1 MEITSI
7 TNDEL
12 ATWGIVEPEVQ
23 EKFLR
28 ISNGL
33 IQHGVMPKTQ
43 IIHQFLKLLED
54 PATYA
59 KKKGKFY
66 NIAQYVANR
75 KEAGHELPLTETGK
89 SLLQTFDAETK
100 QYEREKLDGQVTG
113 TYALNEQPSHYVVYG
128 KEAIEEGAYKQMD
141 VAMKLPITE
150 AGALMPDAHQG
161 YGLPIGGVLAT
172 RPNTIIPYA
181 VGVDI
186 ACRMCMS
193 VFDIPSSALQ
203 KAEQPFTKI
212 LMEHTYFGL
221 GTSTRRK
228 FNEDLFDKPEW
239 EATKVI
245 RDLKYKA
252 YEQLGTSGTGN
263 HFVEWGVLEV
273 AAQDDLLGL
282 APGDY
287 LALLSHSGSRGFGG
301 AVAGHYSKLA
311 MKKTILP
318 DEAKHLAWLDMNS
331 EEGMEYWIAMNL
343 AGEYASANHHEIHNK
358 IAKALGTTPL
368 KRIENHHNFAWKET
382 LEDGREVMVH
392 RKGAT
397 PASAE
402 ELGIIPGSMTQPG
415 FVIRGKGNPASLQ
428 SASHGAGRQMS
439 RTKAFQTI
447 SKESFKKV
455 VEEAG
460 IELIGSDLDEAP
472 MAYKDIYGVIA
483 NQKDLV
489 HVLAKFT
496 PKIVRMAQGK
506 EKAED

>member
-1 MEITSI
+1 MEITLI
-7 TNDEL
+7 TAEEL
-12 ATWGIVEPEVQ
+12 ANWGITENEVQ

-33 IQHGVMPKTQ
+33 INNGVMPKAQ
-43 IIHQFLKLLED
+43 IIHQFLKLLEN
-54 PATYA
+54 PKVYA
-59 KKKGKFY
+59 KKKGKFH

-75 KEAGHELPLTETGK
+75 KEEGKEIKLSDLGRELLYTYKNE
-89 SLLQTFDAETK
+89 AIH
-100 QYEREKLDGQVTG
+100 YEREKLESQVMG
-113 TYALNEQPSHYVVYG
+113 TYDLSEQPVPYVVYG
-128 KEAIEEGAYKQMD
+128 KEGIEEGAYKQMD
-141 VAMKLPITE
+141 VAMRLPVSV

-193 VFDIPSSALQ
+193 VFNIPSAALQ
-203 KAEQPFTKI
+203 KSGHPFKK
-212 LMEHTYFGL
+212 LLLEHSYFGL

-263 HFVEWGVLEV
+263 HFVEWGILEISST
-273 AAQDDLLGL
+273 DELLGL
-282 APGDY
+282 PQGDY

-301 AVAGHYSKLA
+301 NVANHYSKLA

-318 DEAKHLAWLDMNS
+318 DEAKHLAWLDLNS

-358 IAKALGTTPL
+358 IAKALGETPL
-368 KRIENHHNFAWKET
+368 KRIENHHNFAWKEK

-397 PASAE
+397 PASE
-402 ELGIIPGSMTQPG
+402 TELGIIPGSMTQPG
-415 FVIRGKGNPASLQ
+415 FVIRGKGNPTSIQ

-439 RTKAFQTI
+439 RSKAFQTI
-447 SKESFKKV
+447 SKESFKKAI
-455 VEEAG
+455 EEAG

-472 MAYKDIYGVIA
+472 MVYKDIYGVIQ
-483 NQKDLV
+483 NQHELV

-496 PKIVRMAQGK
+496 PKIVRMAEGK

>member
-1 MEITSI
+1 MITAE
-7 TNDEL
+7 EL
-12 ATWGIVEPEVQ
+12 AAWGIGEAEVQ

-33 IQHGVMPKTQ
+33 IQNGVMPKTQ
-43 IIHQFLKLLED
+43 IIHQFLKLVQD
-54 PATYA
+54 PKDYA
-59 KKKGKFY
+59 KKKGKFH
-66 NIAQYVANR
+66 NLAQYV
-75 KEAGHELPLTETGK
+75 KKQLEEGK
-89 SLLQTFDAETK
+89 AILLSDYGQELLQGYAKEEIVY
-100 QYEREKLDGQVTG
+100 QREKLDTQVVG
-113 TYALNEQPSHYVVYG
+113 TFDLKAEPEHYVVYG
-128 KEAIEEGAYKQMD
+128 KEAIEEGAYNQMN
-141 VAMKLPITE
+141 VAMRLPIAE

-193 VFDIPSSALQ
+193 VFDLSPSVLENKEAPYKKAL
-203 KAEQPFTKI
+203 
-212 LMEHTYFGL
+212 LDHTYFGI
-221 GTSTRRK
+221 GASTRRK
-228 FNEDLFDKPEW
+228 FSEELFDRPEW

-263 HFVEWGVLEV
+263 HFVEWGSLEV
-273 AAQDDLLGL
+273 RADDALLGL
-282 APGDY
+282 PKGNY

-301 AVAGHYSKLA
+301 NIANHYSKLA
-311 MKKTILP
+311 MQKTVLP
-318 DEAKHLAWLDMNS
+318 AEAKHLAWLDLNS

-343 AGEYASANHHEIHNK
+343 AGDYASANHHEIHNK
-358 IAKALGTTPL
+358 IAKALGETPL

-382 LEDGREVMVH
+382 LANGREVMVH

-397 PASAE
+397 PASVE

-415 FVIRGKGNPASLQ
+415 FVIRGKGNADSIQ

-439 RTKAFQTI
+439 RSRAFQTI
-447 SKESFKKV
+447 SKEAFKKA

-460 IELIGSDLDEAP
+460 IVLIGSDLDEAP
-472 MAYKDIYGVIA
+472 MVYKDIHQVIEHQA
-483 NQKDLV
+483 ELV
-489 HVLAKFT
+489 QVLAKFI
-496 PKIVRMAQGK
+496 PRIVRMAEGK
-506 EKAED
+506 ERAED